1 MIINNIIIF
10 LSILFIESNLIFPR
24 AYPYL
29 KLINLIFLLIFILC
43 KNNFK
48 IDKNI
53 LFFFIQISLINLFG
67 VFVGLVYNNNF
78 EFIWDGIRLGI
89 IFQLIIAVLWSG
101 LLSFNY
107 KIFLTIAIKTA
118 LGVIFIISVISVIQE
133 YTEVQFFSDSFIKE
147 NGIRAGIRNG
157 FVQLTAGS
165 IGSLF
170 FISGYLIYY
179 YFYSYQ
185 IKFYDKIVLVLLLAT
200 VFLSGRRA
208 LEFIVILSPLLLKFN
223 NFLFNVNNNKVL
235 FYYFKILF
243 PFFLVIIVI
252 MYHFDILYLDD
263 IYNRFISAFSGVDD
277 RHSQIF
283 ILLNGFINFPI
294 FGSGIGGVLDYEGR
308 GPTNNFE
315 LSYLQILFNFG
326 IFGCILYAI
335 VFFIQLYNIRLKSK
349 NYIYSIEDK
358 SLLNGVLF
366 LIIGSFTNPYLSSF
380 DFLFFLGAIPF
391 INSIHN
397 ND

>member
-1 MIINNIIIF
+1 
-10 LSILFIESNLIFPR
+10 
-24 AYPYL
+24 
-29 KLINLIFLLIFILC
+29 
-43 KNNFK
+43 
-48 IDKNI
+48 
-53 LFFFIQISLINLFG
+53 
-67 VFVGLVYNNNF
+67 
-78 EFIWDGIRLGI
+78 
-89 IFQLIIAVLWSG
+89 
-101 LLSFNY
+101 
-107 KIFLTIAIKTA
+107 
-118 LGVIFIISVISVIQE
+118 
-133 YTEVQFFSDSFIKE
+133 
-147 NGIRAGIRNG
+147 
-157 FVQLTAGS
+157 
-165 IGSLF
+165 
-170 FISGYLIYY
+170 
-179 YFYSYQ
+179 
-185 IKFYDKIVLVLLLAT
+185 
-200 VFLSGRRA
+200 
-208 LEFIVILSPLLLKFN
+208 
-223 NFLFNVNNNKVL
+223 
-235 FYYFKILF
+235 
-243 PFFLVIIVI
+243 